1 MFRKTIFWMHLIAGV
16 VAGVVVL
23 TMAATGVLLAFE
35 RQITGWA
42 DGAMQC
48 EPVGERMS
56 LEKLLASHSAEK
68 PTGVIVR
75 ADPTAP
81 VTINFGRERIAFV
94 DPYTGNV
101 LGAGSQKARS
111 FYHFVTDVH
120 RWLGVHGENRAI
132 ARAVTG
138 ACNVAFLFLVVSGVY
153 IWWQGGVKW
162 FKAGLRG
169 KARDWN
175 WHNVVGLWS
184 AVPLFFIVLAG
195 VLISYP
201 KLTGTVT
208 APRRPGGPVSA
219 DGLDKLWPR
228 VEQQM
233 LGWRTITVRLPGTFM
248 IDAGNG
254 ARPDL
259 RAQLTLNPATG
270 EIVKWETLATQPVG
284 RQVRSWARF
293 IHTGEVVGPVGQVV
307 ALLAS
312 AGAVLLVWTGLALS
326 WRRFLAWRRGTKAVV
341 SVSQEKIHASCP

>member
-1 MFRKTIFWMHLIAGV
+1 MFRKTIFWTHLIAGV

-23 TMAATGVLLAFE
+23 IMAATGVLLAFE

-42 DGAMQC
+42 DGTMHC

-56 LEKLLASHSAEK
+56 LEKLLAAHAK
-68 PTGVIVR
+68 ATGVIVR

-81 VTINFGRERIAFV
+81 VTVNLGREQIAFV

-101 LGAGSQKARS
+101 LGEGSKKVRS
-111 FYHFVTDVH
+111 VFHVVTDVH

-138 ACNVAFLFLVVSGVY
+138 ASNVAFLFLVVSGAY

-162 FKAGLRG
+162 FRAGLRG

-184 AVPLFFIVLAG
+184 AVPLFLIVLAG

-201 KLTGTVT
+201 SLTGTAS
-208 APRRPGGPVSA
+208 APRRPGGPVFA

-228 VEQQM
+228 AAQQM
-233 LGWRTITVRLPGTFM
+233 PGWRTITVRLPNTFL

-259 RAQLTLNPATG
+259 RGQLTLDPATG
-270 EIVKWETLATQPVG
+270 EVVKWETLTSQPVG
-284 RQVRSWARF
+284 RQVRAWARF
-293 IHTGEVVGPVGQVV
+293 IHTGEVAGPVGQVV

-312 AGAVLLVWTGLALS
+312 AGAVVLVWTGLALS
-326 WRRFLAWRRGTKAVV
+326 WRRFWTWRRGNLPVV
-341 SVSQEKIHASCP
+341 PVSKEKVHASCT